1 MENED
6 IIQSPDDSLNQSIQE
21 QVVEQSLPVNENL
34 TSVEFKTPEDIQPY
48 IPQQDILEFKDIK
61 GVIKS
66 FLNPSKDPVKV
77 VEESYITKPMKYGLF
92 LDSANE
98 FVEENKKQRAEKK
111 FADNPD
117 VIKVNSTTYIDVKTG
132 ENLYAGIGKSEIID
146 QALSG
151 LLEAGYSFG
160 QLITL
165 PVDLAFD
172 TNLTS
177 KLDEVYEKN
186 KFREPNDIYEE
197 ITKTLTE
204 YGVPVGAI
212 GKMTSPLRQY
222 LKAKSINKIEN
233 VALRRTAKFAESVGY
248 NAGVFGAAD
257 FIVGNPGDRDL
268 FIEKESE
275 EGLEGRDL
283 AAARLRNKVRFGMEG
298 AVLGGGFQIVGKM
311 LPLGLRYGIAK
322 PAGKAYDL
330 GSRAANAV
338 VVNPVAKLLSKSD
351 VVVPQ
356 IASLIREGSQFAK
369 ESILTP
375 IITGIKIEYKDGIPV
390 VLPRLTGEIPPYK
403 DWRLFNVTDS
413 SPLKARLK
421 KLDNYMSYFRTE
433 FRQPESAFK
442 LSERAMSDLKGQSKI
457 INSYLDDLEV
467 RAYNLAKSFGNQY
480 KKNTSSEGGRDY
492 YLNLV
497 EEYLKNQRKLNSLP
511 KELQESSLALK
522 EKFNGI
528 KKTFVDL
535 LPENEVK
542 DEFSKIIKNYVK
554 KSFAVFTDPEF
565 QPTKEVLSEAV
576 KEGAKIIRKYGDM
589 RNEAKKMF
597 PNLPMT
603 NAIENYSEALM
614 KNILRT
620 AKSDVIDPILTIKNI
635 GKDFLKLD
643 KIILSG
649 DELPI
654 AIKKLLGEEK
664 NLRSSIMQTTSSFL
678 TQTSNKKLYDEVAN
692 IGLKEGWL
700 KVGKGIDPT
709 LQQVGRIPGLGLM
722 NSGISKLYANP
733 EIAAAISGSKGT
745 LDSWIQN
752 DWYRGLLQ
760 LKTAIQFGKTALSPE
775 SQIKNV
781 VTNTGFPIM
790 YGWIGGKTS
799 ISDSFKKVVGDM
811 YGAGKE
817 FNTPAFMRDIEK
829 LTKLKILDDNVI
841 VQELSAV
848 LKQLQEGNINSVDQ
862 ILQKLS
868 KRKLITDATKTYQ
881 GGDNA
886 WRLYGYLW
894 NNSFLNRAFNG
905 DLKKL
910 IKQQELITGEKYNP
924 ISIVTGKNKTYA
936 DAVDELS
943 SWYVTNLM
951 PTYSQVPQV
960 IKDLR
965 KLPIGNFISWPAE
978 IMRIS
983 GNGIRTALR
992 EASSDMPEIRQL
1004 GLRKLMG
1011 MFTTY
1016 GGAGYVV
1023 SGLAEKLTGVTED
1036 QIQAYKNSFAPDY
1049 NKNSSL
1055 VPYGPIKDN
1064 ILKIVNFSYSDVFDT
1079 VKKPIRA
1086 AITNIGKIKDPKDID
1101 EFVFKAMIDTA
1112 SEFIKPFINESLAL
1126 EPVLDVL
1133 PKGAPL
1139 SRGGSK
1145 KDGTRIYSDTDSWQ
1159 DVTQKSLV
1167 HILKTAVPSIV
1178 NTFDKYATSIY
1189 DTTTG
1194 RSKPDDLRNK
1204 FISTISGSKVDT
1216 VDLQKALDIKVG
1228 EFSPKLKREILSTE
1242 GFYSERDWQSRSPS
1256 EQSKE
1261 WQNIQKEGF
1270 EQQKKLYQLVQ
1281 DAKTLKIP
1289 MEVIEETLTK
1299 KLKDKALVGNILN
1312 GEFTPIKYNVKG
1324 FDDKYLKIER
1334 DEKIA
1339 GRGTP
1344 NYDFI
1349 APFDKLDKVNDKHYG
1364 ISLKKDYE
1372 EALSKKQKEENIQPG
1387 TKEVFP
1393 KIPLKQES
1401 DKQSNIQT
1409 PPLPNTPQ
1417 PVATSNI
1424 TPQVNPTTK
1433 LTSVESALLSPT
1445 EQAIRQS
1452 QRS

>member
-6 IIQSPDDSLNQSIQE
+6 VLNSPDDSVIQSPDDSVTQSPDDSVTQSVQE
-21 QVVEQSLPVNENL
+21 I
-34 TSVEFKTPEDIQPY
+34 TPY
-48 IPQQDILEFKDIK
+48 IPQQNVLEFEDIK

-66 FLNPSKDPVKV
+66 FLNPSKDSTKV
-77 VEESYITKPMKYGLF
+77 TEESYITKPMKYGLF

-117 VIKVNSTTYIDVKTG
+117 VIRVNSTTYIDVKTG
-132 ENLYAGIGKSEIID
+132 ENLYAGIGKSEIVD

-172 TNLTS
+172 TNLTK

-204 YGVPVGAI
+204 YGVPVGVI

-233 VALRRTAKFAESVGY
+233 VALRRSAKFAESVGY
-248 NAGVFGAAD
+248 NAGVFGVAD

-268 FIEKESE
+268 FVEKESE
-275 EGLEGRDL
+275 EGLEGKEL

-330 GSRAANAV
+330 GTKAANAV

-356 IASLIREGSQFAK
+356 IANLIREGSQFAK

-375 IITGIKIEYKDGIPV
+375 IITGIKIEYKDGIPI
-390 VLPRLTGEIPPYK
+390 VLPKITGEIPPYK
-403 DWRLFNVTDS
+403 DWRLFSVTDS

-421 KLDNYMSYFRTE
+421 KLDNYISYFRTE

-442 LSERAMSDLKGQSKI
+442 LSERALSDLKGQSKI

-467 RAYNLAKSFGNQY
+467 RAYNLAKSFGDQY

-511 KELQESSLALK
+511 KELQETSLALK
-522 EKFNGI
+522 EKFNNI

-565 QPTKEVLSEAV
+565 QPTKEVLTEAI
-576 KEGAKIIRKYGDM
+576 KEGTKIIRKYGDM

-597 PNLPMT
+597 PNLPIT

-649 DELPI
+649 DELPV

-678 TQTSNKKLYDEVAN
+678 TQTSNKKLYDEIAN

-700 KVGKGIDPT
+700 KIGKGIDPT

-722 NSGISKLYANP
+722 NSSISKLYANP
-733 EIAAAISGSKGT
+733 EIAAALSGSKGV

-752 DWYRGLLQ
+752 EWYRSLLQ
-760 LKTAIQFGKTALSPE
+760 FKTAIQFGKTALSPE

-799 ISDSFKKVVGDM
+799 IADSFKKVVGDM

-817 FNTPAFMRDIEK
+817 FNTPAFMKDIEK

-848 LKQLQEGNINSVDQ
+848 LKQLQEGNINNIDQ
-862 ILQKLS
+862 LLQKLS

-910 IKQQELITGEKYNP
+910 IKQEELITGEKYNP
-924 ISIVTGKNKTYA
+924 ISKVTGKNKTYD

-960 IKDLR
+960 IKNLR
-965 KLPIGNFISWPAE
+965 KLPLGNFISWPAE

-1016 GGAGYVV
+1016 GGAGYVI
-1023 SGLAEKLTGVTED
+1023 SGLAEKLTGVNED

-1055 VPYGPIKDN
+1055 VPYAPIKDN

-1101 EFVFKAMIDTA
+1101 EFVFKAMIDAA

-1139 SRGGSK
+1139 SRGGAK
-1145 KDGTRIYSDTDSWQ
+1145 KDGTRIYSNTDNWQ
-1159 DVTQKSLV
+1159 DITQKSLV

-1189 DTTTG
+1189 DTATG

-1204 FISTISGSKVDT
+1204 FISTISGSKVDA
-1216 VDLQKALDIKVG
+1216 VDLQKALDFKVG

-1242 GFYSERDWQSRSPS
+1242 AFYSERDWQSRSPS
-1256 EQSKE
+1256 EQAKE
-1261 WQNIQKEGF
+1261 WQRIQKEGF
-1270 EQQKKLYQLVQ
+1270 EQQKQLYQLIQ

-1289 MEVIEETLTK
+1289 MDVIEETLMK
-1299 KLKDKALVGNILN
+1299 KLKDKTLVGNILN
-1312 GEFTPIKYNVKG
+1312 GEFTPIKYNTKAL
-1324 FDDKYLKIER
+1324 DDKYLKIER

-1349 APFDKLDKVNDKHYG
+1349 APFNQLDKVNDKHYN

-1372 EALSKKQKEENIQPG
+1372 DAMLKKQKEENIQPG
-1387 TKEVFP
+1387 IKEVFP
-1393 KIPLKQES
+1393 KIPLKQ
-1401 DKQSNIQT
+1401 DINTQSNIQT
-1409 PPLPNTPQ
+1409 PPLPTTPQ
-1417 PVATSNI
+1417 PVVTNI
-1424 TPQVNPTTK
+1424 IPQINPTTK